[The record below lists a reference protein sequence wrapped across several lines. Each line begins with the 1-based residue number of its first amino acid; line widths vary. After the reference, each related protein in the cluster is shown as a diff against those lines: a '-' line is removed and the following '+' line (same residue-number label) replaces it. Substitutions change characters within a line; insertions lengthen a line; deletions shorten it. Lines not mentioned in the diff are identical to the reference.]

1 MANKRKMKKSNKPY
15 ERKYIE
21 DFDKGFD
28 DGTEGL
34 EEDYEEK
41 FEDETEKFEDETEHE
56 MGFEEENIVK
66 RSNPM
71 NFAYWKV
78 GECNYRL
85 KLKTKS
91 IENLENRYRTNLV
104 NLMGSESGM
113 PPLKTML
120 EITHEAMKEWYH
132 GIKYENV
139 VALFDRYINEGGSQL
154 SFYTNVFI
162 GIYIASVFFSK
173 AMAEEMM
180 SSMEEAQK
188 MI

>member
-1 MANKRKMKKSNKPY
+1 MANKRKIKKIKPS
-15 ERKYIE
+15 EKKYTE
-21 DFDKGFD
+21 DFDKAFEVE
-28 DGTEGL
+28 TERYT
-34 EEDYEEK
+34 EDFEQK
-41 FEDETEKFEDETEHE
+41 FEDELEELEDETEQE
-56 MGFEEENIVK
+56 TGFEEENIVK
-66 RSNPM
+66 RSKPM

-78 GECNYRL
+78 GECNYKL

-104 NLMGSESGM
+104 NLMGNEAGM

-132 GIKYENV
+132 GVKYENV

-162 GIYIASVFFSK
+162 GIYIASGFFSK
-173 AMAEEMM
+173 EMAEEMM